1 MYFDK
6 RIPNIYDGDL
16 TDSEAIVSWLTEQAK
31 GSHIEEVSD
40 ELLSKLIKDHDDV
53 TVFFYDKNVKQVM
66 RFWDFFKNPV
76 SLFFFQEIKL
86 LEELENVD
94 HILEERGIPLV
105 KMDNEAEAEKH
116 QVDVSWTFAHH
127 NCNDYL

>member
-6 RIPNIYDGDL
+6 RIPNIYDGNL
-16 TDSEAIVSWLTEQAK
+16 TDSDAIVSWLTEQAK

-66 RFWDFFKNPV
+66 RFWDFFKNTV
-76 SLFFFQEIKL
+76 SLFFWFFFSG
-86 LEELENVD
+86 N
-94 HILEERGIPLV
+94 
-105 KMDNEAEAEKH
+105 
-116 QVDVSWTFAHH
+116 
-127 NCNDYL
+127 